1 VKITVINSIKKMQK
15 TVNILRES
23 GKKIGFVPTMGYL
36 HQGHISLAYQSKK
49 ENDATVMS
57 IYVNPLQFGAN
68 EDFSKYPRDF
78 KKDEMLAA
86 EAGINYIFYPS
97 NKIMYSENHLSY
109 IDVDNISK
117 TLEGECRPG
126 HFRGVTTVVA
136 KLFNIVKP
144 HTAYFGQK
152 DAQQAYII
160 KKMTNDLNFD
170 IKIRIMP
177 VIRDKNG
184 IALSSRNVFLTD
196 DTYPLALQLSK
207 TLRLGKQLIQEN
219 KNILAKNLLE
229 KLYLHISEFS
239 EIKVDYI
246 AVRDYETFTEPEML
260 NGKNILLIAAR
271 IGTVRLI
278 DNIIINNGL

>member
-1 VKITVINSIKKMQK
+1 MQK